1 MIKVLIVD
9 DHEMV
14 RLGLATY
21 IGVQPDLE
29 VVDQAENGQEGV
41 DMALKDRPDIILM
54 DLVMPVK
61 DGITATKEILKAWP
75 QARIIILTSF
85 IDDAKVYPAM
95 EAGAASYILKT
106 ATAEEIAKAIRQ
118 TAKGERVLEPQVTT
132 KMMNRMNH
140 PQPQYD
146 ELTNRE
152 REVLQLIAQGKSN
165 QEIATELFITLKTV
179 KTHVSNILAKLDV
192 EDRTQAAIY
201 ALKHALVK
209 NDQGDDG
216 VATRD
221 H

>member
-9 DHEMV
+9 DHELV

-85 IDDAKVYPAM
+85 IDDAKVYPAWRR
-95 EAGAASYILKT
+95 GRPVTFS
-106 ATAEEIAKAIRQ
+106 RQ
-118 TAKGERVLEPQVTT
+118 
-132 KMMNRMNH
+132 
-140 PQPQYD
+140 PQPRK
-146 ELTNRE
+146 LPR
-152 REVLQLIAQGKSN
+152 RFGKQLKVSEFWSRKSR
-165 QEIATELFITLKTV
+165 LK
-179 KTHVSNILAKLDV
+179 
-192 EDRTQAAIY
+192 
-201 ALKHALVK
+201 
-209 NDQGDDG
+209 
-216 VATRD
+216 
-221 H
+221 

>member
-192 EDRTQAAIY
+192 EDRTQAAI
-201 ALKHALVK
+201 
-209 NDQGDDG
+209 
-216 VATRD
+216 
-221 H
+221 

>member
-14 RLGLATY
+14 RLGLSTY

-41 DMALKDRPDIILM
+41 EMALKDRPDIILM

-61 DGITATKEILKAWP
+61 DGIEATKEILKAWP

-118 TAKGERVLEPQVTT
+118 TASGERVLEPQVTT

-201 ALKHALVK
+201 ALKHDLVK